1 MTLISDIIQSTR
13 RPDKTTPAGGGNRN
27 PSTNYSMIHQK
38 GGKEKRTKTKVEAA
52 EHQALDE

>member
-1 MTLISDIIQSTR
+1 MTLISDIIQSTK

-27 PSTNYSMIHQK
+27 PSTALQRDTPERR
-38 GGKEKRTKTKVEAA
+38 KEKRTKVVAA